1 MRFQR
6 EKDLTWKTL
15 SDTLWQAATIMLTGM
30 VVVFVF
36 LSLLIV
42 LVTVMSKWLAPK
54 AEDLEASPTAPPA
67 DPAPL
72 VSPDTV
78 AAITSAVA
86 QYRQRHLSK

>member
-1 MRFQR
+1 M
-6 EKDLTWKTL
+6 EVL

-42 LVTVMSKWLAPK
+42 LMTAMSKWLAPK
-54 AEDLEASPTAPPA
+54 TDVVAAVKPVAPSTSIESSS
-67 DPAPL
+67 
-72 VSPDTV
+72 VSPDTLE
-78 AAITSAVA
+78 AISLAIA